1 MGALQCLWY
10 HPPPFYLPVCR
21 LSMVSGFGLSHMYHL
36 GADAQYILLFSLL
49 HPDSWVHLLKNVVT
63 TVHLGRCQG
72 NCEEKTD
79 TVESL
84 ACHKWQLPL
93 SVTVCILCFF
103 FSSFSSTL
111 LRWNVE
117 TWTARCNCG
126 IAWGFV
132 EKGREVAG
140 CNVSAT
146 QTKQSLDSFLYL
158 AFKMP
163 LACQSVWSH

>member
-1 MGALQCLWY
+1 MYCSVDSGQIRHAEQLGMCLLCFVAREGNRCCRSGCCAGQEGMGALQCLWY

-36 GADAQYILLFSLL
+36 GANAQYILLFSLL
-49 HPDSWVHLLKNVVT
+49 HPESWVHLLKNVVT

-111 LRWNVE
+111 LR
-117 TWTARCNCG
+117 
-126 IAWGFV
+126 
-132 EKGREVAG
+132 
-140 CNVSAT
+140 
-146 QTKQSLDSFLYL
+146 
-158 AFKMP
+158 
-163 LACQSVWSH
+163 